1 MFNPDKYRTWKS
13 ETAQKW
19 LEQLEKLRTMLL
31 QQRRIINDGESSEAS
46 SQRQRTRQSPQG
58 YRTLEASSPKSEGCL
73 PDDGCDDGLSSSSDT
88 ESRLSCDF

>member
-1 MFNPDKYRTWKS
+1 MFNLDKYRIWKA

-19 LEQLEKLRTMLL
+19 LEQLEKLRAMLL
-31 QQRRIINDGESSEAS
+31 QQRRIIDDGESSEAS

-58 YRTLEASSPKSEGCL
+58 YRTLEVSSPKSEGCL
-73 PDDGCDDGLSSSSDT
+73 PDDDGMSSSSDT